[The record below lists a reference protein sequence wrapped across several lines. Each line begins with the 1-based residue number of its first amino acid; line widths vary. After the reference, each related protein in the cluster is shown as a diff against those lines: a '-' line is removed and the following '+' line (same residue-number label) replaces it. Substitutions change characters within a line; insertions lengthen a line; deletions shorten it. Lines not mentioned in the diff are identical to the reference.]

1 MGFVQDF
8 VLEKVF
14 SLSEA
19 RGEGNRVHKYKQG
32 NHSLIEYERKF
43 DKLSRYVP
51 HLVDTEEHK
60 ARRFEKGLR
69 LELYKTIA
77 MFQFSTYSKI
87 LQ

>member
-43 DKLSRYVP
+43 DKLFRYAP
-51 HLVDTEEHK
+51 HLLDTEEHK
-60 ARRFEKGLR
+60 ARHFEKGLQP
-69 LELYKTIA
+69 ELYITIA
-77 MFQFSTYSKI
+77 MFQFFTYLKI
-87 LQ
+87 L